1 MTLYS
6 SRLAVNI
13 KQNKIAVVN
22 LVFCQSFI
30 VKPFWKYA
38 NIQVLMTLKARKDF
52 MVFKQRDLLW
62 SGLLQ
67 LTFCTLE
74 AMFTTTEENEVA
86 LSLFCDFGIFSQD
99 QFCLTG
105 VTNYHVQWEKEFRHI
120 GTTVYIWIVSK
131 NNVAGK
137 VAPILYEPERISIL
151 KTMF

>member
-1 MTLYS
+1 M
-6 SRLAVNI
+6 
-13 KQNKIAVVN
+13 
-22 LVFCQSFI
+22 
-30 VKPFWKYA
+30 
-38 NIQVLMTLKARKDF
+38 LMTLKARKDF